1 MIFVNKGFK
10 RDANKSSTPGLEGWR
25 CQYHQQ
31 RGWPLWSGQP
41 ETTGKRKSEP
51 SKRLSFKLTL
61 RGIKSEGCGD
71 R

>member
-31 RGWPLWSGQP
+31 RGRP
-41 ETTGKRKSEP
+41 K
-51 SKRLSFKLTL
+51 FVKLGCVTL
-61 RGIKSEGCGD
+61 RGFLQMS
-71 R
+71 